1 MADQACKSNNHS
13 GFEGAYPGVALPSSN
28 LEGTTEVGVPVLAQV
43 RHRMVKKP
51 VNPFR
56 ISLGDSRV
64 YTTFAIELEML
75 R

>member
-1 MADQACKSNNHS
+1 MRRFRRPPDQLTPEHIR
-13 GFEGAYPGVALPSSN
+13 EYQAYLFC
-28 LEGTTEVGVPVLAQV
+28 ERKLAQV
-43 RHRMVKKP
+43 RHRMAEKP
-51 VNPFR
+51 TNPFR